1 MQVTV
6 NGKPTELADHCT
18 ASELVRR
25 LGLEGKRFAM
35 EVNGE
40 ILPRSTHETH
50 RLAAGDRVEVVHAVG
65 GG

>member
-6 NGKPTELADHCT
+6 NGKTRQLAEGCT
-18 ASELVRR
+18 ALELVRE
-25 LGLEGKRFAM
+25 LGLEGRRFAM

-50 RLAAGDRVEVVHAVG
+50 QLAPGDRVEVVHAVG

>member
-6 NGKPTELADHCT
+6 NGESTELADGCT
-18 ASELVRR
+18 ALDLVRQ
-25 LGLEGKRFAM
+25 LGLEGRRFAM

-40 ILPRSTHETH
+40 ILSRSAHETH
-50 RLAAGDRVEVVHAVG
+50 RLTPGDRVEVVHAVG

>member
-6 NGKPTELADHCT
+6 NGKTRELADGST
-18 ASELVRR
+18 ALELVRQ
-25 LGLEGKRFAM
+25 LGLEGRRFAM

-50 RLAAGDRVEVVHAVG
+50 RLAQGDRVEVVHAVG